1 MSEFVYFL
9 FYFYFVLCIDYLLL
23 DLGEQGEDTVSR
35 LKSEIEKFSGKAIA
49 ILLDSKVPGAFFFV
63 LIFVYFM
70 MLFD

>member
-49 ILLDSKVPGAFFFV
+49 ILLDSKVPGTFFFCV
-63 LIFVYFM
+63 DICVFYDAL
-70 MLFD
+70 